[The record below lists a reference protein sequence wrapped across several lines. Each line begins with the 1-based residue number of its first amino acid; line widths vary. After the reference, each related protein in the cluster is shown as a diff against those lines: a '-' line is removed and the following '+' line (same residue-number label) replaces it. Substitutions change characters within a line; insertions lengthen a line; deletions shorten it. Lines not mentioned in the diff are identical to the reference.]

1 MKIVAFVLI
10 LVCCIWTLPEAG
22 EIYEWIDENG
32 VKHFSEEPP
41 PKGEKIVKEIEE
53 IPSDNAPDQK
63 PVQEG
68 TGAVK
73 KDMQPQEAS
82 TSQAAPAGSSGSD
95 GSDDGDKV
103 DPGARPKDGERE
115 HDQRKEG
122 KKAKPELAAGDI
134 TDKDEE
140 ANLGDPD
147 EKANID
153 DPDEKA
159 NMGDPDEEANIDDP
173 DEKKNIGDPKEK
185 KDFEE
190 EKF

>member
-1 MKIVAFVLI
+1 MKFVAFVLI

-41 PKGEKIVKEIEE
+41 PKGAKIVKEIEE
-53 IPSDNAPDQK
+53 IPSDNASDQK

-68 TGAVK
+68 TGAVE
-73 KDMQPQEAS
+73 KDMQQQEAS

-95 GSDDGDKV
+95 DSDDGVMV
-103 DPGARPKDGERE
+103 DPGARLREGERR

-122 KKAKPELAAGDI
+122 RKAKHKLAAGDI

-153 DPDEKA
+153 DPDEK
-159 NMGDPDEEANIDDP
+159 ESIDDP
-173 DEKKNIGDPKEK
+173 DEKKNIGDP
-185 KDFEE
+185 EE
-190 EKF
+190 EKDFKHE

>member
-1 MKIVAFVLI
+1 LD
-10 LVCCIWTLPEAG
+10 LPEAG

-41 PKGEKIVKEIEE
+41 PKGAKIVKEIEE
-53 IPSDNAPDQK
+53 IPSDNASDQK

-73 KDMQPQEAS
+73 KDMQQQEAS

-95 GSDDGDKV
+95 DSDDGV
-103 DPGARPKDGERE
+103 MVNPGARRREGERR

-122 KKAKPELAAGDI
+122 RKAKPKLAAGDI

-140 ANLGDPD
+140 ANLGDPE
-147 EKANID
+147 EKGNID

-159 NMGDPDEEANIDDP
+159 NMGDPDEKSNIDDP
-173 DEKKNIGDPKEK
+173 DEKKNIGDP
-185 KDFEE
+185 EE
-190 EKF
+190 EKDFKHEKL

>member
-1 MKIVAFVLI
+1 MKLAAFVLI
-10 LVCCIWTLPEAG
+10 LVCCIYTLPEAG

-41 PKGEKIVKEIEE
+41 PEGAKMVKEIKK
-53 IPSDNAPDQK
+53 IPSGNASDQK
-63 PVQEG
+63 PLQEG

-73 KDMQPQEAS
+73 KDMPQQEAS
-82 TSQAAPAGSSGSD
+82 TSQAAQAGSSGSND
-95 GSDDGDKV
+95 SDD
-103 DPGARPKDGERE
+103 
-115 HDQRKEG
+115 
-122 KKAKPELAAGDI
+122 GDI

-147 EKANID
+147 EKANMD
-153 DPDEKA
+153 DPDEK
-159 NMGDPDEEANIDDP
+159 ESIDDP
-173 DEKKNIGDPKEK
+173 DEKKNIGDPEEK

>member
-1 MKIVAFVLI
+1 MKLVAFVLI

-41 PKGEKIVKEIEE
+41 PKGAKIVKEIEE
-53 IPSDNAPDQK
+53 IPSDNASGQK

-73 KDMQPQEAS
+73 KDMQQKEAS
-82 TSQAAPAGSSGSD
+82 TSQAAPEGSSGSD
-95 GSDDGDKV
+95 DSDDGVMV
-103 DPGARPKDGERE
+103 DPGVRRREGERRY
-115 HDQRKEG
+115 DQRKEG
-122 KKAKPELAAGDI
+122 RKAKPKVAAGDI

-147 EKANID
+147 EKANMGD
-153 DPDEKA
+153 LDEKS
-159 NMGDPDEEANIDDP
+159 NIDDP
-173 DEKKNIGDPKEK
+173 DEEKNIGDP
-185 KDFEE
+185 EE
-190 EKF
+190 EKDFKHE